1 MPDQCYM
8 ELVKYWS
15 EGGVGQLSEEASKYK
30 DKVLHYAA
38 TMDIV
43 KDRRYTEDKFF
54 IHMPITINFKADNRN
69 NVNEKVLKFIAEND
83 DLHVIGIDRGERNLL
98 YVSVIDS
105 RGRIVE
111 QKSFNIVENYE
122 SSKNVI
128 RRHDYK
134 GKLVNKEHFRNE
146 ARKSWKEI
154 GKIKE
159 IKEGYLSQVIHEI
172 SKLVLKYNAIIV
184 MEDLNYG
191 FKRGRFKV
199 ERQVYQKFETMLI
212 NKLAYLVD
220 KSRAVDEPGGLLKGY
235 QLTYVPDSLGELGS
249 QCGIIFYVPAAYTS
263 KIDPVTGFVDVFDFK
278 AYSNAEA
285 RLDFINKLDCIRYD
299 ASRNK
304 FEIAFDYGN
313 FRTHHTTLAKTSWT
327 IFIQGDRIKKE
338 RGSYGWKD
346 EIIDLEARIRKLFED
361 TDIEYADG
369 HNLIGDIN
377 ELESPIQKKF
387 VGELFDIIRFTV
399 QLRNSKSEKYDGTEK
414 EYDKIISPVM
424 DEEGVFFTTDS
435 YIRADGT
442 ELPKDADA
450 NGAYC
455 IALKGLYDVLAVKK
469 HWKEGE
475 KFDRKLLAI
484 TNYNW
489 FDFIQNRRF

>member
-1 MPDQCYM
+1 M
-8 ELVKYWS
+8 
-15 EGGVGQLSEEASKYK
+15 
-30 DKVLHYAA
+30 
-38 TMDIV
+38 
-43 KDRRYTEDKFF
+43 R
-54 IHMPITINFKADNRN
+54 
-69 NVNEKVLKFIAEND
+69 
-83 DLHVIGIDRGERNLL
+83 
-98 YVSVIDS
+98 
-105 RGRIVE
+105 
-111 QKSFNIVENYE
+111 
-122 SSKNVI
+122 
-128 RRHDYK
+128 
-134 GKLVNKEHFRNE
+134 
-146 ARKSWKEI
+146 
-154 GKIKE
+154 KE

-235 QLTYVPDSLGELGS
+235 QLTYVPDNLSELGS

-304 FEIAFDYGN
+304 FEIVFDYGN

-346 EIIDLEARIRKLFED
+346 EIIDIEARIRKLFED
-361 TDIEYADG
+361 TNIEYADG

-455 IALKGLYDVLAVKK
+455 IALKGLYDVLTVKK
-469 HWKEGE
+469 YWKEGE

>member
-1 MPDQCYM
+1 M
-8 ELVKYWS
+8 
-15 EGGVGQLSEEASKYK
+15 
-30 DKVLHYAA
+30 
-38 TMDIV
+38 
-43 KDRRYTEDKFF
+43 
-54 IHMPITINFKADNRN
+54 
-69 NVNEKVLKFIAEND
+69 
-83 DLHVIGIDRGERNLL
+83 
-98 YVSVIDS
+98 
-105 RGRIVE
+105 
-111 QKSFNIVENYE
+111 
-122 SSKNVI
+122 
-128 RRHDYK
+128 
-134 GKLVNKEHFRNE
+134 
-146 ARKSWKEI
+146 
-154 GKIKE
+154 
-159 IKEGYLSQVIHEI
+159 
-172 SKLVLKYNAIIV
+172 
-184 MEDLNYG
+184 
-191 FKRGRFKV
+191 
-199 ERQVYQKFETMLI
+199 I

-235 QLTYVPDSLGELGS
+235 QLTYVPDNLSELGS

-346 EIIDLEARIRKLFED
+346 EIIDIEARIRKLFED
-361 TDIEYADG
+361 TNIEYADG

-387 VGELFDIIRFTV
+387 VGELFDIIRFAV

-455 IALKGLYDVLAVKK
+455 IALKGLYDVLTVKK
-469 HWKEGE
+469 YWKEGE

-484 TNYNW
+484 TNYKW

>member
-1 MPDQCYM
+1 M
-8 ELVKYWS
+8 
-15 EGGVGQLSEEASKYK
+15 
-30 DKVLHYAA
+30 
-38 TMDIV
+38 
-43 KDRRYTEDKFF
+43 
-54 IHMPITINFKADNRN
+54 
-69 NVNEKVLKFIAEND
+69 NEKVLKFIAEND

-134 GKLVNKEHFRNE
+134 GKLVNKEKYRNE

-212 NKLAYLVD
+212 NKLAYVVD

-235 QLTYVPDSLGELGS
+235 QLTYVPDNLSELGS

-346 EIIDLEARIRKLFED
+346 EIIDIEARIRKLFED
-361 TDIEYADG
+361 TNIEYADG

-387 VGELFDIIRFTV
+387 VGELFDIIKFTV

-455 IALKGLYDVLAVKK
+455 IALKGLYDVLTVKK
-469 HWKEGE
+469 YWKEGE

-484 TNYNW
+484 TNYKW